1 MQSDVSLSQVNESNV
16 TVELTA
22 NVSLLLASCLPADV
36 EECAQVRQVRT
47 GRGGGRGGGGTTTLQ
62 SSRVRLKNHSDP

>member
-47 GRGGGRGGGGTTTLQ
+47 GRGGG
-62 SSRVRLKNHSDP
+62 HYDPPELTGQTEESL

>member
-47 GRGGGRGGGGTTTLQ
+47 GRGGGVGG
-62 SSRVRLKNHSDP
+62 HYDPPELMGQTEESL

>member
-1 MQSDVSLSQVNESNV
+1 MTSICLVNESNV

-36 EECAQVRQVRT
+36 KECAQVRQVGT
-47 GRGGGRGGGGTTTLQ
+47 GRDRLGRGAQARQIAMIDQNL
-62 SSRVRLKNHSDP
+62 SA

>member
-47 GRGGGRGGGGTTTLQ
+47 GRGGGG
-62 SSRVRLKNHSDP
+62 HYDPPELMGQTEESL

>member
-47 GRGGGRGGGGTTTLQ
+47 GRGGVGG
-62 SSRVRLKNHSDP
+62 HYDPPELTGQTEESL